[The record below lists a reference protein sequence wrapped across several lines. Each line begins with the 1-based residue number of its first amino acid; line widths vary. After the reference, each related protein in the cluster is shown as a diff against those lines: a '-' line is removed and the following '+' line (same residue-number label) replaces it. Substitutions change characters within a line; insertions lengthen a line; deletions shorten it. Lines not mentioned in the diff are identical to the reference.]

1 MLTRLSSPSDL
12 TLVFRCAYVIGGEPA
27 RVIIIFG
34 TGYNNM
40 FANSIDSKVNKIKLN
55 VDSYLNDRKKE
66 GAVSQPVP
74 SVRRPEQPS
83 SIPLPSLTVQNINA
97 PLAAPTVA
105 GSQVKPMDL

>member
-1 MLTRLSSPSDL
+1 
-12 TLVFRCAYVIGGEPA
+12 
-27 RVIIIFG
+27 
-34 TGYNNM
+34 M

-74 SVRRPEQPS
+74 SVRRPEQPP
-83 SIPLPSLTVQNINA
+83 SIPLPSLTVQNSTASVA
-97 PLAAPTVA
+97 PPVAA